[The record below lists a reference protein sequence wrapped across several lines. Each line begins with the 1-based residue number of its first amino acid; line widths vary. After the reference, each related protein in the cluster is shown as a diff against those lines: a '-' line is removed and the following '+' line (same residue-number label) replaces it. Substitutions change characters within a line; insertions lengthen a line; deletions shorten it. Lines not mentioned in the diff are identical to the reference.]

1 MKVTLKNV
9 TKKFGSTVAVN
20 NFSAT
25 FPDGHL
31 ICLLGPSGCGK
42 STVLNILCGI
52 LDVTSGQVFFDEE
65 DVTSLSPEQRN
76 IGMVFQNYALYPHLT
91 VLENIAF
98 PLEVQKVNKKIRI
111 EKAKEIAKL
120 VHVENLLHRYP
131 GELSGGQQQRVA
143 IARALIKNPKL
154 LLMDEPLSNL
164 DARLRLEM
172 REEIRRIQLETG
184 VTTIF
189 VTHDQDEAMSISD
202 SIILMKDGVLAQEG
216 LCNDLYNQPNSK
228 FVADFLGNP
237 PINVVEGYLENN
249 KFIFDDNSGF
259 ILLENMTDLNLLN
272 MTQNFNEDVS
282 NSNMPNMTKI
292 NYDKKLALAIR
303 PESFILDKIMT
314 SEDLQKNKYDK
325 NIFEVL
331 SVFKQTREELAHI
344 KKGTKEFTVFLPD
357 DSGVKKYDRVV
368 LSIKEKGC
376 FIFDAET
383 GERFK

>member
-52 LDVTSGQVFFDEE
+52 LDVTSGQVFFDEQ

-357 DSGVKKYDRVV
+357 DSGVKKYDKVV

>member
-52 LDVTSGQVFFDEE
+52 LDVTSGQVFFDNE

-111 EKAKEIAKL
+111 EKAKEIAEL
-120 VHVENLLHRYP
+120 VHVESLLHRYP

-202 SIILMKDGVLAQEG
+202 SIILMKDGLLAQEG

-237 PINVVEGYLENN
+237 PINVVEGYLEKN
-249 KFIFDDNSGF
+249 KFTFEDNSSF
-259 ILLENMTDLNLLN
+259 IMLDENIENTFY
-272 MTQNFNEDVS
+272 QNS
-282 NSNMPNMTKI
+282 NSIDLKN
-292 NYDKKLALAIR
+292 KKLALAIR
-303 PESFILDKIMT
+303 PESFDLKEILNCDKNMTDLDK
-314 SEDLQKNKYDK
+314 EKYDK
-325 NIFEVL
+325 NIFEVM

-357 DSGVKKYDRVV
+357 DSGVKKYDKVA

-383 GERFK
+383 GERYK

>member
-52 LDVTSGQVFFDEE
+52 LDVTSGQVFFDEQ

-202 SIILMKDGVLAQEG
+202 SIILMKDGILAQEG

-237 PINVVEGYLENN
+237 PINVVEGYLEKN
-249 KFIFDDNSGF
+249 KFTFEDNSSF
-259 ILLENMTDLNLLN
+259 IMLDENIENSFY
-272 MTQNFNEDVS
+272 QNS
-282 NSNMPNMTKI
+282 NSIDLKN
-292 NYDKKLALAIR
+292 KKLALAIR
-303 PESFILDKIMT
+303 PESFELKEIFNCDKNMT
-314 SEDLQKNKYDK
+314 SLVEVKYDK

-357 DSGVKKYDRVV
+357 DSGVKKYDKVV

-383 GERFK
+383 GERYK

>member
-52 LDVTSGQVFFDEE
+52 LDVTSGQVFFDNE

-111 EKAKEIAKL
+111 EKAKEIAEL
-120 VHVENLLHRYP
+120 VHVESLLHRYP

-172 REEIRRIQLETG
+172 REEIRRIQIETG

-202 SIILMKDGVLAQEG
+202 SIILMKDGNLAQEG

-272 MTQNFNEDVS
+272 MTQNINEDVS
-282 NSNMPNMTKI
+282 NSNMPNMTKA

-303 PESFILDKIMT
+303 PESFILEKIMT

-325 NIFEVL
+325 NVFEVL

-344 KKGTKEFTVFLPD
+344 KIGSKELQIFLPD
-357 DSGVKKYDRVV
+357 DSGVKKYDKVV

-376 FIFDAET
+376 FIFDSVT
-383 GERFK
+383 GERLK

>member
-52 LDVTSGQVFFDEE
+52 LDVTSGQVFFDNE

-76 IGMVFQNYALYPHLT
+76 VGMVFQNYALYPHLT

-111 EKAKEIAKL
+111 EKAKEISEL
-120 VHVENLLHRYP
+120 VHVESLLHRYP

-202 SIILMKDGVLAQEG
+202 SIILMKDGNLAQEG

-259 ILLENMTDLNLLN
+259 ILLENMT
-272 MTQNFNEDVS
+272 QNFNEDVS
-282 NSNMPNMTKI
+282 NSNMPNKTNA

-325 NIFEVL
+325 NVFEVL

-344 KKGTKEFTVFLPD
+344 KIGSKELQIFLPD
-357 DSGVKKYDRVV
+357 DSGVKKYDKIL

-383 GERFK
+383 GERYK

>member
-52 LDVTSGQVFFDEE
+52 LDVTSGQVFFDEQ

-237 PINVVEGYLENN
+237 PINVVEGYLEKN
-249 KFIFDDNSGF
+249 KFTFEDNSSF
-259 ILLENMTDLNLLN
+259 IMLDENIENSFY
-272 MTQNFNEDVS
+272 Q
-282 NSNMPNMTKI
+282 NSNLIDLKN
-292 NYDKKLALAIR
+292 KKLALAIR
-303 PESFILDKIMT
+303 PESFELKEIFNCDKNMTTLD
-314 SEDLQKNKYDK
+314 EEKYDK

-357 DSGVKKYDRVV
+357 DSGVKKYDKVV

>member
-52 LDVTSGQVFFDEE
+52 LDVTSGQVFFDEQ

-172 REEIRRIQLETG
+172 REEIRRIQIETG

-237 PINVVEGYLENN
+237 PINVVEGYLEKN
-249 KFIFDDNSGF
+249 KFTFEDNSSF
-259 ILLENMTDLNLLN
+259 IMLDENIENSFY
-272 MTQNFNEDVS
+272 Q
-282 NSNMPNMTKI
+282 NSNLIDLKN
-292 NYDKKLALAIR
+292 KKLALAIR
-303 PESFILDKIMT
+303 PESFELKEIFNCDKNMT
-314 SEDLQKNKYDK
+314 TVDEKKYDK

-357 DSGVKKYDRVV
+357 DSGVKKYDKVV

>member
-1 MKVTLKNV
+1 MKVSLKNV

-52 LDVTSGQVFFDEE
+52 LDVTSGQVFFDNE

-237 PINVVEGYLENN
+237 PINVVEGYLEKN
-249 KFIFDDNSGF
+249 KFTFEDNSSF
-259 ILLENMTDLNLLN
+259 IMLDENIENSFY
-272 MTQNFNEDVS
+272 Q
-282 NSNMPNMTKI
+282 NSNLIDLKN
-292 NYDKKLALAIR
+292 KKLALAIR
-303 PESFILDKIMT
+303 PESFELKEILNCDKNMT
-314 SEDLQKNKYDK
+314 TFDEEKYDK

-357 DSGVKKYDRVV
+357 DSGVKKYDKVV

>member
-52 LDVTSGQVFFDEE
+52 LDVTSGQVFFDEQ

-237 PINVVEGYLENN
+237 PINVVEGYLEKN
-249 KFIFDDNSGF
+249 KFTFEDNSSF
-259 ILLENMTDLNLLN
+259 IMLDENIENSFY
-272 MTQNFNEDVS
+272 Q
-282 NSNMPNMTKI
+282 NSNLIDLKN
-292 NYDKKLALAIR
+292 KKLALAIR
-303 PESFILDKIMT
+303 PESFELKEIFNCDKNMT
-314 SEDLQKNKYDK
+314 TVDEEKYDK

-357 DSGVKKYDRVV
+357 DSGVKKYDKVV

>member
-111 EKAKEIAKL
+111 EKAKEIAEL
-120 VHVENLLHRYP
+120 VHVESLLHRYP

-172 REEIRRIQLETG
+172 REEIRRIQIETG

-202 SIILMKDGVLAQEG
+202 SIILMKDGNLAQEG

-259 ILLENMTDLNLLN
+259 ILLENMTDLNMLN

-282 NSNMPNMTKI
+282 NSNMTNMTNA

-314 SEDLQKNKYDK
+314 EHDKEKYDK
-325 NIFEVL
+325 NVFEVL
-331 SVFKQTREELAHI
+331 SIFKQTREELAHI
-344 KKGTKEFTVFLPD
+344 KIGSKELQIFLPD
-357 DSGVKKYDRVV
+357 DSGVKKYDKVI

-383 GERFK
+383 GERLK

>member
-52 LDVTSGQVFFDEE
+52 LDVTSGQVFFDEQ

-237 PINVVEGYLENN
+237 PINVVEGYLEKN
-249 KFIFDDNSGF
+249 KFTFEDNSSF
-259 ILLENMTDLNLLN
+259 IMLDENIENSFY
-272 MTQNFNEDVS
+272 Q
-282 NSNMPNMTKI
+282 NSNLIDLKN
-292 NYDKKLALAIR
+292 KKLALAIR
-303 PESFILDKIMT
+303 PESFELKEILNCDKNMT
-314 SEDLQKNKYDK
+314 TLDEEKYDK

-357 DSGVKKYDRVV
+357 DSGVKKYDKVV

>member
-52 LDVTSGQVFFDEE
+52 LDVTSGQVFFDEQ

-111 EKAKEIAKL
+111 EKAKEIAEL
-120 VHVENLLHRYP
+120 VHVDTLLHRYP
-131 GELSGGQQQRVA
+131 VELSGGQQQRVA

-237 PINVVEGYLENN
+237 PINVVEGYLEKN
-249 KFIFDDNSGF
+249 KFTFEDNSSF
-259 ILLENMTDLNLLN
+259 IMLAENIENTFY
-272 MTQNFNEDVS
+272 QNS
-282 NSNMPNMTKI
+282 NSIDLKN
-292 NYDKKLALAIR
+292 KKLALAIR
-303 PESFILDKIMT
+303 PESFELKEILNCDKNMTDLDK
-314 SEDLQKNKYDK
+314 EKYDK
-325 NIFEVL
+325 NIFEVM

-357 DSGVKKYDRVV
+357 DSGVKKYDKVA

-383 GERFK
+383 GERYK

>member
-111 EKAKEIAKL
+111 EKAKEIAEL
-120 VHVENLLHRYP
+120 VHVENLLHRFP

-172 REEIRRIQLETG
+172 REEIRRIQIETG

-237 PINVVEGYLENN
+237 PINVVEGYLEDN

-272 MTQNFNEDVS
+272 MTQNINEDVS
-282 NSNMPNMTKI
+282 NSNMPNMTKA

-344 KKGTKEFTVFLPD
+344 KIGSKELQIFLPD
-357 DSGVKKYDRVV
+357 DSGVKKYDKVI
-368 LSIKEKGC
+368 LSVKQKGC
-376 FIFDAET
+376 FIFDSVT
-383 GERFK
+383 GERLK

>member
-52 LDVTSGQVFFDEE
+52 LDVTSGQVFFDNE

-111 EKAKEIAKL
+111 EKAKEIAEL
-120 VHVENLLHRYP
+120 VHVESLLNRYP

-216 LCNDLYNQPNSK
+216 LCNDLYNHPNSK

-237 PINVVEGYLENN
+237 PINVVEGYLEKN
-249 KFIFDDNSGF
+249 KFTFEDNSSF
-259 ILLENMTDLNLLN
+259 IMLDENIENTFY
-272 MTQNFNEDVS
+272 QNS
-282 NSNMPNMTKI
+282 NSIDLKN
-292 NYDKKLALAIR
+292 KKLALAIR
-303 PESFILDKIMT
+303 PESFDLKEILNCDKNMTDLDK
-314 SEDLQKNKYDK
+314 EKYDK

-357 DSGVKKYDRVV
+357 DSGVKKYDKVA

-383 GERFK
+383 GERYK

>member
-52 LDVTSGQVFFDEE
+52 LDVTSGQVFFDNE

-111 EKAKEIAKL
+111 EKAKEIAEL
-120 VHVENLLHRYP
+120 VHVDTLLHRYP
-131 GELSGGQQQRVA
+131 VELSGGQQQRVA

-237 PINVVEGYLENN
+237 PINVVEGYLEKN
-249 KFIFDDNSGF
+249 KFTFEDNSSF
-259 ILLENMTDLNLLN
+259 IMLAENIENTFY
-272 MTQNFNEDVS
+272 QNS
-282 NSNMPNMTKI
+282 NSIDLKN
-292 NYDKKLALAIR
+292 KKLALAIR
-303 PESFILDKIMT
+303 PESFELKEILNCDKNMTDLDK
-314 SEDLQKNKYDK
+314 EKYDK
-325 NIFEVL
+325 NIFEVM

-357 DSGVKKYDRVV
+357 DSGVKKYDKVA

-383 GERFK
+383 GERYK

>member
-52 LDVTSGQVFFDEE
+52 LDVTSGQVFFDNE

-111 EKAKEIAKL
+111 EKAKEIAEL
-120 VHVENLLHRYP
+120 VHVESLLHRYP

-172 REEIRRIQLETG
+172 REEIRRIQIETG

-202 SIILMKDGVLAQEG
+202 SIILMKDGNLAQEG

-259 ILLENMTDLNLLN
+259 ILLENMTDLNMLN
-272 MTQNFNEDVS
+272 KTQNFNEDVS
-282 NSNMPNMTKI
+282 NSNMTNKTNA

-325 NIFEVL
+325 NVFEVL

-344 KKGTKEFTVFLPD
+344 KIGSKELQIFLPD
-357 DSGVKKYDRVV
+357 DSGVKKYDKVI
-368 LSIKEKGC
+368 LSVKQKGC
-376 FIFDAET
+376 FIFDSVT
-383 GERFK
+383 GERLK

>member
-1 MKVTLKNV
+1 
-9 TKKFGSTVAVN
+9 
-20 NFSAT
+20 
-25 FPDGHL
+25 
-31 ICLLGPSGCGK
+31 
-42 STVLNILCGI
+42 
-52 LDVTSGQVFFDEE
+52 
-65 DVTSLSPEQRN
+65 
-76 IGMVFQNYALYPHLT
+76 
-91 VLENIAF
+91 
-98 PLEVQKVNKKIRI
+98 
-111 EKAKEIAKL
+111 
-120 VHVENLLHRYP
+120 LLHRYP

-172 REEIRRIQLETG
+172 REEIRRIQIETG

-202 SIILMKDGVLAQEG
+202 SIILMKDGKLAQEG

-237 PINVVEGYLENN
+237 PINVVEGYLEKN
-249 KFIFDDNSGF
+249 KFTFEDNSSF
-259 ILLENMTDLNLLN
+259 IILDENIENTFY
-272 MTQNFNEDVS
+272 QNS
-282 NSNMPNMTKI
+282 NSIDLKN
-292 NYDKKLALAIR
+292 KKLALAIR

-325 NIFEVL
+325 NVFEVL

-357 DSGVKKYDRVV
+357 DSGVKKYDKVA

-383 GERFK
+383 GERYK

>member
-1 MKVTLKNV
+1 MKVTLKNI

-20 NFSAT
+20 DFSAT

-52 LDVTSGQVFFDEE
+52 LDVTSGQVFFDDE

-98 PLEVQKVNKKIRI
+98 PLEVKKVNKKIRI
-111 EKAKEIAKL
+111 EKAKKIAEL
-120 VHVENLLHRYP
+120 VHVETLLHRYP

-237 PINVVEGYLENN
+237 PINVVEGYLEKN
-249 KFIFDDNSGF
+249 KFTFEDNSSF
-259 ILLENMTDLNLLN
+259 IILDENIENTFY
-272 MTQNFNEDVS
+272 QNS
-282 NSNMPNMTKI
+282 NSIDLKN
-292 NYDKKLALAIR
+292 KKLALAIR
-303 PESFILDKIMT
+303 PESFELKEIFKCDKNMTDLDK
-314 SEDLQKNKYDK
+314 EKYDK

-357 DSGVKKYDRVV
+357 DSGVKKYDKVA

-383 GERFK
+383 GERYK